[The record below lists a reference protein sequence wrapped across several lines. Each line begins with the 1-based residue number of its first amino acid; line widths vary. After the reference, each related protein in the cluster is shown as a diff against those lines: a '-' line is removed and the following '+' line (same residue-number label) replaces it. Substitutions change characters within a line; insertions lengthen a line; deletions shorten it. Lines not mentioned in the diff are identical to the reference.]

1 MARTPE
7 LLPDLLLRKIEEQ
20 AERIQH
26 LLSLASTL
34 PPGWT
39 PPIAGARPI
48 EWLYG
53 HLLECLA
60 GFCAVCYAAYP
71 DDLSHVLELRDERL
85 DRACSRETALER
97 LPVFLGLVRD
107 GVAAVRQEDLARPI
121 PTVFVPEG
129 EALLTLLLGNLE
141 HLISHKYQLLTYL
154 KLAGVTVG
162 TPDIYRFRGTWPR

>member
-7 LLPDLLLRKIEEQ
+7 LLPDLLLRKVEEQ
-20 AERIQH
+20 ADRIQH

-34 PPGWT
+34 PAGWT
-39 PPIAGARPI
+39 PPITGARPI

-71 DDLSHVLELRDERL
+71 EDLSHVLELRDEQL
-85 DRACSRETALER
+85 NRACSRKTALER
-97 LPVFLGLVRD
+97 LPVFLGMVRD
-107 GVAAVRQEDLARPI
+107 GFGAVAQEDLARPI

-129 EALLTLLLGNLE
+129 ETLLTLLLGNLE

-154 KLAGVTVG
+154 KLAGVAVG
-162 TPDIYRFRGTWPR
+162 TPDIYRFRG

>member
-1 MARTPE
+1 MTDRPPE
-7 LLPDLLLRKIEEQ
+7 RLPDLLLRKIEEQ

-26 LLSLASTL
+26 LLSLAPTL

-71 DDLSHVLELRDERL
+71 DELSHVLELRNEQLNRT
-85 DRACSRETALER
+85 CSREIALER
-97 LPVFLGLVRD
+97 LPVFLSMVRD
-107 GVAAVRQEDLARPI
+107 GIAAVRHEDLARPV

-141 HLISHKYQLLTYL
+141 HMINHKYQLLTYL

-162 TPDIYRFRGTWPR
+162 TPDIYRFRG